1 MCFNHLLV
9 GVFFTPKKTL
19 IHNSLPGNNRLA
31 LPPASQGTEFSSQT
45 FWCEN
50 FSLNKQRNSKIPH
63 NKAPPPPPP
72 LFRLGVALQTFRAD
86 TSPHT
91 HTLLPG
97 HSPAPVELCPSSA
110 APWPAEIG
118 ACPTGATSSTI
129 QEPCHLCHAGTC
141 MEPALEPCEEV
152 TQCHIPLH
160 PVWGQVGRHHP
171 CTHDPETVP
180 ASPKY
185 RFHLVQIAKAM

>member
-9 GVFFTPKKTL
+9 GFFFTPKTTL

-50 FSLNKQRNSKIPH
+50 FSLNKQRNRKIPH
-63 NKAPPPPPP
+63 NKAPPPPP

-86 TSPHT
+86 NSPHT
-91 HTLLPG
+91 HTFLPG
-97 HSPAPVELCPSSA
+97 QSPSPVELCPSSA
-110 APWPAEIG
+110 APWPEG
-118 ACPTGATSSTI
+118 MGTCPTGATSPTI
-129 QEPCHLCHAGTC
+129 QESCHFHHAGTR
-141 MEPALEPCEEV
+141 MEPDLEPYEEV
-152 TQCHIPLH
+152 TQCHIPPCPL
-160 PVWGQVGRHHP
+160 WGQVGRHHLR
-171 CTHDPETVP
+171 THDSETVL

-185 RFHLVQIAKAM
+185 RFHPVQIAKAM